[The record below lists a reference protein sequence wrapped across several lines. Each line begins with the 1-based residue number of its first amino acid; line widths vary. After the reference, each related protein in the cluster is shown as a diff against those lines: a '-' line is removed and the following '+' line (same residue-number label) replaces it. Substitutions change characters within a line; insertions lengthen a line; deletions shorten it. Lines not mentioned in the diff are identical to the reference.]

1 MLCFDIETGSFA
13 ESLRNVRMSDAGT
26 EFAEA
31 APHHNLFPAKSGER
45 KSLSIAAAGLTKT
58 HHPLGRVLMS
68 LIVAA

>member
-31 APHHNLFPAKSGER
+31 APHH
-45 KSLSIAAAGLTKT
+45 KSLSIAAVIFPRKNGQ
-58 HHPLGRVLMS
+58 G
-68 LIVAA
+68 